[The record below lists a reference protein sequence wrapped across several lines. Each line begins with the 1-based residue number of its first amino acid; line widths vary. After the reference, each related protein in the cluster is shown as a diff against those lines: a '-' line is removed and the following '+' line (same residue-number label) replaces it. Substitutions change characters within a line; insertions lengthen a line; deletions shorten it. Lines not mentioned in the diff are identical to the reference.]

1 MFEYE
6 VNNSTDGTWIW
17 KRVEGHPSRNI
28 WRFGNIVD
36 YVTHLSV
43 TVEKGHD
50 KRWEV
55 CPGGEG
61 RI

>member
-1 MFEYE
+1 M
-6 VNNSTDGTWIW
+6 DL

-36 YVTHLSV
+36 HVIHLSV

-50 KRWEV
+50 RR
-55 CPGGEG
+55 GGRFAQGCEG